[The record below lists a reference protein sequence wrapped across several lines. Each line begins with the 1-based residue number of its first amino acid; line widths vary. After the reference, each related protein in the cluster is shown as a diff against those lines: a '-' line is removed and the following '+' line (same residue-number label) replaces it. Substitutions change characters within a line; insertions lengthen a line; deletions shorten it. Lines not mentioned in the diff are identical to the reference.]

1 MKLQTYS
8 EWTSPF
14 NFEAA
19 SFVLPFVGG
28 VGKRKRLDNYRA
40 DSDPTSKAY
49 GLGHLTKLLMSG
61 IHLHLI
67 LLSLASGLG
76 VVKQG
81 GLASSLRQSLGFKR
95 VRRNFLCPMPS
106 SLTIPLIFA
115 FLDRSLKRLTY
126 LMSRQT
132 GQKLLITR
140 RLLQSFRC
148 QPVGRD
154 LTFSLLY
161 EYAYKSTANPF
172 EQDSCKL
179 GSVVL
184 EGD

>member
-1 MKLQTYS
+1 
-8 EWTSPF
+8 
-14 NFEAA
+14 
-19 SFVLPFVGG
+19 
-28 VGKRKRLDNYRA
+28 
-40 DSDPTSKAY
+40 
-49 GLGHLTKLLMSG
+49 
-61 IHLHLI
+61 
-67 LLSLASGLG
+67 
-76 VVKQG
+76 
-81 GLASSLRQSLGFKR
+81 
-95 VRRNFLCPMPS
+95 
-106 SLTIPLIFA
+106 
-115 FLDRSLKRLTY
+115 
-126 LMSRQT
+126 MSRQT

-184 EGD
+184 EGHGRSFSLPFKILRIKRKIASPLGRPRVLCKKDQGGSYPKGEGGGVGASFRGGIEAKKFVHATTIYMEGQFC

>member
-1 MKLQTYS
+1 MTMR
-8 EWTSPF
+8 
-14 NFEAA
+14 
-19 SFVLPFVGG
+19 SFLH
-28 VGKRKRLDNYRA
+28 
-40 DSDPTSKAY
+40 
-49 GLGHLTKLLMSG
+49 GLGLALMMSRLVARSEVIPGLLN
-61 IHLHLI
+61 
-67 LLSLASGLG
+67 
-76 VVKQG
+76 QE

-115 FLDRSLKRLTY
+115 FLDRSLKRLTRHHIDLSTAPANGDVSIPIGRSAIRNKPLSKY

>member
-1 MKLQTYS
+1 MGCAQPPPTLSVGQTTSLSQQTSYWS
-8 EWTSPF
+8 LYCSRKRWCLDSHWSVCYPEQTFVQVILNQIPEIYTIICRVSPF
-14 NFEAA
+14 LVPFTITF
-19 SFVLPFVGG
+19 SFSFFFF
-28 VGKRKRLDNYRA
+28 R
-40 DSDPTSKAY
+40 
-49 GLGHLTKLLMSG
+49 
-61 IHLHLI
+61 
-67 LLSLASGLG
+67 
-76 VVKQG
+76 
-81 GLASSLRQSLGFKR
+81 
-95 VRRNFLCPMPS
+95 
-106 SLTIPLIFA
+106 
-115 FLDRSLKRLTY
+115 Y